1 VIMNDG
7 AMAGLF
13 VVTLAG
19 FLVGTMTWP
28 MKVARKLDFEH
39 QWLPAMLVGL
49 VVMPWTITLIGCPD
63 AFAAYAEVG
72 AGTLLKANA
81 FSIAWGVANVILG
94 ICVVRIG
101 AGLTFAILTGVG
113 ATIGVLTPTIFKGT
127 GLFAQAPGLMSPA
140 GLTVLC
146 GSAIM
151 LVGVALTARAGRL
164 REGVG
169 SQSGARGRG
178 SLGPIALA
186 ALAGVLSA
194 GISFTFVFS
203 QGPIVEAMAKR
214 GASPIVANASVW
226 AVALLGGA
234 TVNVIYPLWLL
245 FRNKS
250 WGKYRGAAVQALVS
264 SLIGIQFF
272 LGVLLLGK
280 GMLLLG
286 ALGAS
291 VGFGIQQGMQILGG
305 QTVGLVSG
313 EWKGAPPPASR
324 RMLAAVGL
332 LLSAAVLM
340 AIGNALV

>member
-1 VIMNDG
+1 MNAG
-7 AMAGLF
+7 ALAGLLI
-13 VVTLAG
+13 VTLAG

-49 VVMPWTITLIGCPD
+49 IVMPWTITLVGCPD

-72 AGTLLKANA
+72 AGTILKANA

-94 ICVVRIG
+94 ICVARIG

-127 GLFAQAPGLMSPA
+127 GLFAQAPGLGSPA
-140 GLTVLC
+140 GLTVLA
-146 GSAIM
+146 GSLVM
-151 LVGVALTARAGRL
+151 LAGVALTARAGRL
-164 REGVG
+164 REGAAGNSRAAGTAGV
-169 SQSGARGRG
+169 
-178 SLGPIALA
+178 IALA

-214 GASPIVANASVW
+214 GASPMVANASVW

-234 TVNVIYPLWLL
+234 MVNVVYPLWLL
-245 FRNKS
+245 VRNKS
-250 WGKYRGAAVQALVS
+250 WGKFQGAMGQVVIS
-264 SLIGIQFF
+264 SVIGIQFF

-305 QTVGLVSG
+305 QTVGLISG
-313 EWKGAPPPASR
+313 EWKSAPPPASR
-324 RMLAAVGL
+324 AMIIATAFL
-332 LLSAAVLM
+332 LGAAVLM
-340 AIGNALV
+340 AVGNTLAR

>member
-1 VIMNDG
+1 MN
-7 AMAGLF
+7 AEALAGLLI
-13 VVTLAG
+13 VTLAG

-49 VVMPWTITLIGCPD
+49 IVMPWTITLIGCPD

-72 AGTLLKANA
+72 AGTILMANA

-94 ICVVRIG
+94 ICVARIG

-127 GLFAQAPGLMSPA
+127 GLFAQAPGLLSPA

-146 GSAIM
+146 GSAVM
-151 LVGVALTARAGRL
+151 LAGVALTARAGRL
-164 REGVG
+164 RVG
-169 SQSGARGRG
+169 TGTQHGAHAQG

-214 GASPIVANASVW
+214 GASPTVANASVW

-234 TVNVIYPLWLL
+234 MVNVVYPLWLMA
-245 FRNKS
+245 RNKS
-250 WGKYRGAAVQALVS
+250 WTKYSGAMGQALVS

-305 QTVGLVSG
+305 QTVSLASG
-313 EWKGAPPPASR
+313 EWKGAPPQSGRA
-324 RMLAAVGL
+324 MIIATACL
-332 LLSAAVLM
+332 LGAAVLM
-340 AIGNALV
+340 AVGNTLAK

>member
-1 VIMNDG
+1 MNG
-7 AMAGLF
+7 EALAGLL
-13 VVTLAG
+13 VVILAG

-39 QWLPAMLVGL
+39 QWLPAMFVGL
-49 VVMPWTITLIGCPD
+49 IVMPWAITLTGCPD
-63 AFAAYAEVG
+63 ALDAYSEVG
-72 AGTLLKANA
+72 AGTLLKANL
-81 FSIAWGVANVILG
+81 FSIAWGIANVILG
-94 ICVVRIG
+94 VCVARIG

-127 GLFAQAPGLMSPA
+127 GLFAQAPGLLSPA
-140 GLTVLC
+140 GLTVLV
-146 GSAIM
+146 GSVVM
-151 LVGVALTARAGRL
+151 LAGVVLTARAGRL
-164 REGVG
+164 REGAG
-169 SQSGARGRG
+169 AQSGETTPR

-203 QGPIVEAMAKR
+203 QGPIVEAMTKR
-214 GASPIVANASVW
+214 GASPMVANASVW

-245 FRNKS
+245 ARHRS
-250 WGKYRGAAVQALVS
+250 WGKYRGAAGQVAIA

-305 QTVGLVSG
+305 QTVGLLSG
-313 EWKGAPPPASR
+313 EWRGSPSAASR
-324 RMLAAVGL
+324 TMIIATLTL
-332 LLSAAVLM
+332 LFAAVLM
-340 AIGNALV
+340 ALGNTLAK

>member
-1 VIMNDG
+1 MN
-7 AMAGLF
+7 AEALAGLLI
-13 VVTLAG
+13 VTLAG

-49 VVMPWTITLIGCPD
+49 IVMPWTITLIGCPD

-72 AGTLLKANA
+72 AGTILTANA

-94 ICVVRIG
+94 ICVARIG

-127 GLFAQAPGLMSPA
+127 GLFAQAPGLASAA
-140 GLTVLC
+140 GLTVLS
-146 GSAIM
+146 GSLVM
-151 LVGVALTARAGRL
+151 LAGVALTARAGRL
-164 REGVG
+164 REGAAGSSRAAGTVG
-169 SQSGARGRG
+169 A
-178 SLGPIALA
+178 IVLA

-203 QGPIVEAMAKR
+203 QGPIVEAMAKH
-214 GASPIVANASVW
+214 GASPMVANASVW

-234 TVNVIYPLWLL
+234 TVNVVYPLWLL
-245 FRNKS
+245 VRNNS
-250 WGKYRGAAVQALVS
+250 WGKFQGAMGQVVIS
-264 SLIGIQFF
+264 TLIGIQFF

-305 QTVGLVSG
+305 QTVGLASG
-313 EWKGAPPPASR
+313 EWKGAPLPASR
-324 RMLAAVGL
+324 TMIVATAVLLGAVCLMAVGNTL
-332 LLSAAVLM
+332 AR
-340 AIGNALV
+340 

>member
-1 VIMNDG
+1 MN
-7 AMAGLF
+7 AEALAGLL

-49 VVMPWTITLIGCPD
+49 MVMPWTITLIGCPD

-72 AGTLLKANA
+72 AGTILTANA

-94 ICVVRIG
+94 ICVARIG

-146 GSAIM
+146 GSAVM
-151 LVGVALTARAGRL
+151 LTGVVLTARAGRL
-164 REGVG
+164 RG
-169 SQSGARGRG
+169 GAGAKSDPKAQG

-214 GASPIVANASVW
+214 GASPMVANASVW

-234 TVNVIYPLWLL
+234 TVNVVYPLWLL
-245 FRNKS
+245 VRNKS
-250 WGKYRGAAVQALVS
+250 WAKYRGATGQAALS

-305 QTVGLVSG
+305 QTVGLFSG
-313 EWKGAPPPASR
+313 EWRGAPPAASR
-324 RMLAAVGL
+324 TMIWATAVLLGAAALMAVGNTL
-332 LLSAAVLM
+332 A
-340 AIGNALV
+340 G

>member
-1 VIMNDG
+1 MN
-7 AMAGLF
+7 AEALAGLLI
-13 VVTLAG
+13 VTLAG

-28 MKVARKLDFEH
+28 MKVARKIDFEH

-49 VVMPWTITLIGCPD
+49 MVMPWTITLIGCPD

-72 AGTLLKANA
+72 AGTILTANA

-94 ICVVRIG
+94 ICVARIG

-127 GLFAQAPGLMSPA
+127 GLFAQAPGLASPA
-140 GLTVLC
+140 GLAVLA
-146 GSAIM
+146 GSGVM
-151 LVGVALTARAGRL
+151 LAGVALTARAGRL
-164 REGVG
+164 REGTAVSSHSAG
-169 SQSGARGRG
+169 TAGA
-178 SLGPIALA
+178 IALA

-214 GASPIVANASVW
+214 GASPMVANASVW

-234 TVNVIYPLWLL
+234 TVNVVYPVWLL

-250 WGKYRGAAVQALVS
+250 WGKYRGSARQALVS

-305 QTVGLVSG
+305 QTVGIVSG
-313 EWKGAPPPASR
+313 EWRGAPIRASR
-324 RMLAAVGL
+324 TMTIATAFLLGAVMLMAVGNTL
-332 LLSAAVLM
+332 AK
-340 AIGNALV
+340 